1 MDFPAGT
8 RSSDRRRPARVES
21 SQTLTEQT
29 PKVKAG
35 SGFLSGVLAEKR
47 EEVAA
52 ARRARPLARLVA
64 ECRDRPPVRSLEAA
78 VRLPGCG
85 VVAEV
90 KRASP
95 SAGPLAPDLVARER
109 ALVYAARGAIAISVL
124 TDRRF
129 AGRIE
134 DLLEVAGR
142 MPVPVLRKDFL
153 VDPWQIW
160 ESRAAGADAGLLIVA
175 ALLPDEIESL
185 AAEAETAGLGL
196 LFEIH
201 APEEAERAL
210 DLDETLV
217 GVNARDLETLA
228 VDVPG
233 ALSIL
238 GKLRSA
244 APEVALVAE
253 SGIASPAAVRD
264 ARSAGADAVL
274 AGEHLARAADPGD
287 TLERLVAAGR
297 DGA

>member
-1 MDFPAGT
+1 M
-8 RSSDRRRPARVES
+8 
-21 SQTLTEQT
+21 
-29 PKVKAG
+29 PKVKTG
-35 SGFLSGVLAEKR
+35 TGFLSGVVAEKR
-47 EEVAA
+47 EEVATS
-52 ARRARPLARLVA
+52 RRARPLAGLMS
-64 ECRDRPPVRSLEAA
+64 ECRDRPPVRSLESA
-78 VRLPGCG
+78 VRSPGCG

-95 SAGPLAPDLVARER
+95 SAGPLAPDLVASER
-109 ALVYAARGAIAISVL
+109 ALLYVERGAIAISVL

-153 VDPWQIW
+153 VDPWQVW
-160 ESRAAGADAGLLIVA
+160 ESRAAGADAALLIVA
-175 ALLPDEIESL
+175 ALRPDEIESL
-185 AAEAETAGLGL
+185 AAEAEAAGLGL

-210 DLDETLV
+210 ELGATLV

-233 ALSIL
+233 ALSTL
-238 GKLRSA
+238 ATLRSA
-244 APEVALVAE
+244 VPELALVAE
-253 SGIASPAAVRD
+253 SGIASPAAVRN

-274 AGEHLARAADPGD
+274 VGEHLSRVADPGG

-297 DGA
+297 HGA